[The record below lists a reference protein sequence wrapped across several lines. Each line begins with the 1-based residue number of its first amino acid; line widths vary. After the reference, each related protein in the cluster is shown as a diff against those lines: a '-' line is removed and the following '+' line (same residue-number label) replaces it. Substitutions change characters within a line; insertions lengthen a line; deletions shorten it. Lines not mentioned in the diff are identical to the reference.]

1 MNLKKNLII
10 LIKGVIEIDNYIVKT
25 WINYEK
31 YYSEKFDDY
40 KEALEYFNKKVNN
53 YKKIEA
59 KEITKNKNVSF
70 SISLERLDYEN
81 KFLKQKGMLLDIDYW
96 LNRI

>member
-1 MNLKKNLII
+1 MII
-10 LIKGVIEIDNYIVKT
+10 IDNYIVKT
-25 WINYEK
+25 WLNYEK
-31 YYSEKFDDY
+31 YYSNKFDDY
-40 KEALEYFNKKVNN
+40 NQALEFFNKKVDN

-81 KFLKQKGMLLDIDYW
+81 KFLKQKGMLLDIDSW
-96 LNRI
+96 LDKIK

>member
-1 MNLKKNLII
+1 MII
-10 LIKGVIEIDNYIVKT
+10 IDNYIVKT

-31 YYSEKFDDY
+31 YYSDKFDDY
-40 KEALEYFNKKVNN
+40 KEALEYFNKKVDN

-70 SISLERLDYEN
+70 SISIERLDYEN
-81 KFLKQKGMLLDIDYW
+81 KFLKQKGMLLDIDSW
-96 LNRI
+96 LDKIK